1 VFSEVAEI
9 SATSESMSDINHE
22 FYDDPL
28 GLLGNEVEGKITE
41 FLNA

>member
-9 SATSESMSDINHE
+9 SATSESMSDINRE

-28 GLLGNEVEGKITE
+28 GLLGNEVEGKITA